1 MKIVGLENPEGPI
14 DDLERIRNRLG
25 AKFERIEALISDS
38 NESLAGQMTS
48 FRQSMNEGFAA
59 LKASIRMH
67 AEAIEWETG
76 HSRLAGTGLEEV
88 TDESLDE
95 VLALMN
101 ENLCRLEERLGPE
114 ESYGNQ

>member
-14 DDLERIRNRLG
+14 NDLERIRNRLV
-25 AKFERIEALISDS
+25 AEFERIEALISDS

-59 LKASIRMH
+59 LRASIRMH

-76 HSRLAGTGLEEV
+76 NSRLAGTGLEEV
-88 TDESLDE
+88 TDESLDQAIAE
-95 VLALMN
+95 MREILR
-101 ENLCRLEERLGPE
+101 RLEDRLDKR
-114 ESYGNQ
+114 